1 MERPKPRKPRSP
13 RSHRGKLT
21 AESKAPAMVPAPL
34 VAKSKS
40 QSAIGPA
47 THLPA
52 SSSARTTHEPSYLQ
66 SMDQILQSHPQ
77 SMSLD
82 PLMVVSS
89 RPPRSTTAPPSETVH
104 QQQQS
109 FQQSE
114 LSDVP
119 PVPRL
124 RRKRSTIGKNR
135 RDSTSRIDHL
145 QHPVLE
151 DKVVPDQQSLRPVS
165 TQPPVTPIEDE
176 LPSSQNLS
184 PPKRLHPA
192 LRQQENRLSTTPFS
206 YAPSTTPSS
215 RYTASPAFSQVS
227 SRTSISSYSPNMPSG
242 AFGTLPADR
251 KDDRRGPGLPSSPK
265 AFKDAANKVSRPTS
279 IDMRAQPTIPPE
291 FAHLNVDVQQP
302 ASTRSRPRRP
312 SRDGTPDLTIV
323 SRVVPVIQSDLS
335 PRPSSGERF
344 TSPVTPSSESRR
356 RFFGSW
362 SRSSSRDSSHR
373 KDSGV
378 YPFSPV
384 VNSNKNDGRETPQ
397 SVLTAPSPA
406 NEDISRPRSASRFGR
421 LLGRSTENASKL
433 QKTPRRG
440 PAAGTGHEGYG
451 RFGFRGRN
459 FSFSSLKSAGRSSSV
474 DSTASRVSD
483 QQDGDYGSDFSESE
497 TEAIKS
503 RRYGNTSVVS
513 ARPAT
518 PLDKEAL
525 VQSGLLG
532 KNHMEATQRRSF
544 AQRAKDG
551 SAPVDMLNQFESTSY
566 IGADRLA
573 AGKDKSSR
581 PSSRRLSFGSA
592 GKPASDVPDQVKPK
606 PSRRWNFFQRAQAK
620 NKDTASSPQFSQDA
634 SQDSRKL
641 GFYADE
647 AEESPVD
654 LVEAHILAQDDQIR
668 RMENKMS
675 QVDSGGNTVV
685 PYDARHSSLL
695 PPPPSQKLREANT
708 LKRSSQGR
716 PPSFRLDSAESPE
729 ILHATTAQTA
739 HPQMVNDAAPRSARS
754 SLAHRPM
761 PGNAFALGIHNVHS
775 PTQNMSTVDTSS
787 SEEQFIA
794 FPPRKN
800 SELSYTSSSGAA
812 SFRSSSTLVANAQ
825 PSTWLGDE
833 DVWNEY
839 NELIDEV
846 LPTKVPQ
853 LARNSKTP
861 PSTSSS
867 LSAPFQYDD
876 TRAPLRPK
884 SKFLP
889 QIHALIEDLEAPV
902 IPIDRPQS
910 DSPDRFSQYL
920 QPAATPSTPYSLS
933 DIMAGYGERTASYAS
948 TKGRNSGYGDPRQS
962 MESGYSSHYSR
973 MSGPSRPIS
982 KPEFGESISPVL
994 EESEPPSAIDET
1006 SPRKSRRSADADLR
1020 FGALMTSKWLS
1031 FGRVLFSPAHNEV
1044 RSGEDV
1050 RVLVVDGLGKDWSY
1064 YCALTYSNATFY
1076 NLEITTTDAKSSTRG
1091 QDLTNYRNVRHSSI
1105 GSPFPFPRGFFTA
1118 VIFRFPVATT
1128 DKALHACI
1136 FECKRVLRPGGF
1148 LELSVLDLDMMNMGT
1163 KARRALRSLKVDMHT
1178 RNDQISLRNLG
1189 DTMLTMVGRR
1199 GFDNIQRCIVGIPV
1213 AGRIPRSQDMS
1224 SDSSGRSSLQAAIS
1238 AHEKGEKRQTKDFA
1252 GILYSQQS
1260 SSPTKA
1266 RDNDEGITKMVAKV
1280 GRWWYSTCYGT
1291 VAGSED
1297 TIWEQS
1303 GLLRECEKQGTA
1315 FRLLLCYA
1323 QKPTCPPRR
1332 TASV

>member
-1 MERPKPRKPRSP
+1 MERSRPRKPRSP
-13 RSHRGKLT
+13 RSHRGKLA
-21 AESKAPAMVPAPL
+21 AESKPSGLVPAPL

-40 QSAIGPA
+40 QSALGPA
-47 THLPA
+47 IHLPA
-52 SSSARTTHEPSYLQ
+52 SRSARPTHEPSYPQ

-77 SMSLD
+77 TMTID
-82 PLMVVSS
+82 PSMVVSS
-89 RPPRSTTAPPSETVH
+89 RPPRSTTAPPQETLH
-104 QQQQS
+104 QQQRSLRQTES
-109 FQQSE
+109 SE
-114 LSDVP
+114 IPS
-119 PVPRL
+119 VPRL
-124 RRKRSTIGKNR
+124 RRKRSMIGKER

-145 QHPVLE
+145 QPMLQ
-151 DKVVPDQQSLRPVS
+151 DKVLTDQQSLRPVS
-165 TQPPVTPIEDE
+165 TQPPVTPVQDD
-176 LPSSQNLS
+176 LPPSQNLS
-184 PPKRLHPA
+184 PPKQLHPA
-192 LRQQENRLSTTPFS
+192 LRQQENRLSATPFS

-242 AFGTLPADR
+242 VFGTLPADR

-265 AFKDAANKVSRPTS
+265 AFKDAAKRVSRPTS
-279 IDMRAQPTIPPE
+279 SDMRAQPTIPPE
-291 FAHLNVDVQQP
+291 FAHLNVDVQRP

-312 SRDGTPDLTIV
+312 SRDGTPDLTIE
-323 SRVVPVIQSDLS
+323 SRAIPVIQSDLS
-335 PRPSSGERF
+335 PRPGSGERF
-344 TSPVTPSSESRR
+344 TSPISPSSESRR

-384 VNSNKNDGRETPQ
+384 ADPKKNDGRETPQ

-406 NEDISRPRSASRFGR
+406 NEDISRPGSASRFGR

-433 QKTPRRG
+433 QKAPRRG

-483 QQDGDYGSDFSESE
+483 QHEGDYGSDVSESE
-497 TEAIKS
+497 TEATQS

-532 KNHMEATQRRSF
+532 KKHMKATERRSF
-544 AQRAKDG
+544 AQRAKDA
-551 SAPVDMLNQFESTSY
+551 SAPIDMLNQFESTSY
-566 IGADRLA
+566 IGADKPM
-573 AGKDKSSR
+573 AGKNKPAR

-592 GKPASDVPDQVKPK
+592 SKPAPDVSDHVKPK

-620 NKDTASSPQFSQDA
+620 NRDTASSPRLSQDA
-634 SQDSRKL
+634 SQDIGKL
-641 GFYADE
+641 GFYAND
-647 AEESPVD
+647 AQESPVD
-654 LVEAHILAQDDQIR
+654 LLEAHVLAEDP
-668 RMENKMS
+668 
-675 QVDSGGNTVV
+675 QVRPTRSEVSRVDPGTNQVV

-695 PPPPSQKLREANT
+695 PPPPSQKLREAITQN
-708 LKRSSQGR
+708 RSSQGR
-716 PPSFRLDSAESPE
+716 PPSFRLDSTESPE
-729 ILHATTAQTA
+729 ILHATTAHPA
-739 HPQMVNDAAPRSARS
+739 HPQMISNAAPRSARS

-761 PGNAFALGIHNVHS
+761 PGNVFALGIHNMQS
-775 PTQNMSTVDTSS
+775 PTQNMSTVDASS
-787 SEEQFIA
+787 SEDQFIA

-846 LPTKVPQ
+846 LPTKTPQ
-853 LARNSKTP
+853 LARNPKTP

-876 TRAPLRPK
+876 TRGLVRPE

-902 IPIDRPQS
+902 IPADRPQS

-982 KPEFGESISPVL
+982 KPDFGESISPVM

-1006 SPRKSRRSADADLR
+1006 SSRKSRRSADADLR

-1044 RSGEDV
+1044 RNGEDV

-1064 YCALTYSNATFY
+1064 YCALTYPNATFY

-1091 QDLTNYRNVRHSSI
+1091 QDLTNYRNVRHFSI

-1128 DKALHACI
+1128 DKALHACV

-1163 KARRALRSLKVDMHT
+1163 KARRALRSLKMDMHT
-1178 RNDQISLRNLG
+1178 HNDQISLRNLG
-1189 DTMLTMVGRR
+1189 DTMVTMVGRR

-1238 AHEKGEKRQTKDFA
+1238 AHEKGGKRQTKDFA

-1297 TIWEQS
+1297 AMWEQS